1 MRLALLSTL
10 VGRGLVAL
18 ACVAALPAGAAGFVS
33 QAFPVAQRVDRD
45 ARVRTALLLQFDVER
60 YGRPFEEFAAGRLD
74 AREALFRDFV
84 QALRSGDTAKVA
96 ALRRGEDPRQ
106 TQALVTGYQK
116 LFSGPQ
122 RLAVVAR
129 VALGQSQ
136 MFVWEWPGPEGRR
149 LFQAFTFEPAGGGE
163 RVEIVSSERPLET
176 LVVDA
181 LKQAALDP
189 ERYAPVSAQR
199 GRHYAFPLAAGG
211 PGAHPVLLRY
221 DGEAVDVELTA
232 PDAARSAAAAPQ
244 RAAAVLRAYEAAWSA
259 FSARDLERYLG
270 AFTPGSRDRLKGWFA
285 EMKPEGFDAYHAE
298 MLRGRRVRFVLD
310 AAPLALVFYTRGA
323 DSRLYYDYVLDDG
336 ARGFKLTN
344 AYFEDYLDDV
354 LGQSG
359 LWPADLAAFGKS
371 ILGVV
376 NPK

>member
-1 MRLALLSTL
+1 MRFALRPKLAGWGLAALALA
-10 VGRGLVAL
+10 GPP
-18 ACVAALPAGAAGFVS
+18 PARAAGFVG
-33 QAFPVAQRVDRD
+33 QAFPVAQRVDRE
-45 ARVRTALLLQFDVER
+45 ARVRTSLLLQFDLER

-74 AREALFRDFV
+74 AQEALFRDFI
-84 QALRSGDTAKVA
+84 QALRAGDTAKIA
-96 ALRRGEDPRQ
+96 PLRRGEDPKQ

-122 RLAVVAR
+122 RLTVVAR
-129 VALGQSQ
+129 AALGSAQ

-149 LFQAFTFEPAGGGE
+149 LFQAFTFQPSGGGT

-181 LKQAALDP
+181 LKQSALEP
-189 ERYAPVSAQR
+189 ALYAPASAQR

-211 PGAHPVLLRY
+211 PGAHPVVLHF
-221 DGEAVDVELTA
+221 DGEALDVELTA
-232 PDAARSAAAAPQ
+232 PDAARAAAAAPS
-244 RAAAVLRAYEAAWSA
+244 RVAAVVRAYEAAWSA
-259 FSARDLERYLG
+259 FSARDMERYLS
-270 AFTPGSRDRLKGWFA
+270 AFTDGSRERLKGWFA
-285 EMKPEGFDAYHAE
+285 EMKPEAFDAYHAE

-310 AAPLALVFYTRGA
+310 AAPLALVFYTRGQ
-323 DSRLYYDYVLDDG
+323 DKRVYYDYVLDDG
-336 ARGFKLTN
+336 ARGLKLTN

-359 LWPADLAAFGKS
+359 LWPADLEAFGKS